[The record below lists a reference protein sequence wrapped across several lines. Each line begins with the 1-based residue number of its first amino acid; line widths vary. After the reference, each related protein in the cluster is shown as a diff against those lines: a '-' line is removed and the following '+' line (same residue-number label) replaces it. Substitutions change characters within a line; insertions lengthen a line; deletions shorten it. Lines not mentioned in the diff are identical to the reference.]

1 MATMNR
7 VKLNINEVFS
17 SDESDYYSS
26 SVSTAKKKLAK
37 HSHSQLSNDSH
48 FICPEGFFLVPP
60 SRYTDIPMNTLT
72 HYVKK
77 SGEIMKGKYF
87 KEYDKFGDKLIFGYY
102 SNNKR
107 NYDDSINN
115 ILELYMPSSVT
126 LKTHG
131 GASSSDANLKDTHEI
146 PNDQW
151 KSIAR
156 DTIISYQ
163 KLDKTWVYRAKFN
176 GIISDNTGKPAKIA
190 LTTESGFAYKI
201 TPNKIIRIVRHFS
214 NTDKTLTFILTTLK
228 NLEANMMKLDQ
239 RLKKLE
245 AKQRNK

>member
-1 MATMNR
+1 MNR

-26 SVSTAKKKLAK
+26 SVSNKKSSK
-37 HSHSQLSNDSH
+37 QLSKMKDADSGYD
-48 FICPEGFFLVPP
+48 FVCPEGFFLVPP
-60 SRYTDIPMNTLT
+60 SRYIDIPTNTLT

-77 SGEIMKGKYF
+77 SGNSVMSKYF
-87 KEYDKFGDKLIFGYY
+87 KEYDRFGDKIIFGFY

-107 NYDDSINN
+107 NYDDSIDN
-115 ILELYMPSSVT
+115 IMELYIPSSVS
-126 LKTHG
+126 LKTQG
-131 GASSSDANLKDTHEI
+131 GAVNDVNLRGTVELS
-146 PNDQW
+146 NEQW
-151 KSIAR
+151 KNIAR

-176 GIISDNTGKPAKIA
+176 GIISDNTGRPSKIA
-190 LTTESGFAYKI
+190 LTTEAGFSYKI
-201 TPNKIIRIVRHFS
+201 NPKNILKIVRHIS
-214 NTDKTLTFILTTLK
+214 STDKTLTFILQTLK
-228 NLEANMMKLDQ
+228 NMEANVSKLDQ

>member
-1 MATMNR
+1 MNR

-17 SDESDYYSS
+17 SDESDYGSS
-26 SVSTAKKKLAK
+26 SVSAVKRKLSK
-37 HSHSQLSNDSH
+37 QTESFNDST
-48 FICPEGFFLVPP
+48 FICPEGFYLVPP

-77 SGEIMKGKYF
+77 SGDVMKGKYF
-87 KEYDKFGDKLIFGYY
+87 KEYDRFGDKIIFGYY
-102 SNNKR
+102 SSNKR
-107 NYDDSINN
+107 NYDDSIDN
-115 ILELYMPSSVT
+115 ITELYMPSSVS
-126 LKTHG
+126 LKTQG
-131 GASSSDANLKDTHEI
+131 GAAAPDANLKGTVELS
-146 PNDQW
+146 NDQW

-190 LTTESGFAYKI
+190 LTTEAGFSYKI
-201 TPNKIIRIVRHFS
+201 TPNKIIRIVRHIS
-214 NTDKTLTFILTTLK
+214 STDKTLTFILQTLK
-228 NLEANMMKLDQ
+228 NLETNMVKLDQ

-245 AKQRNK
+245 AKRSK